1 MTMHI
6 NQHVEL
12 GNCIKETRKYLA
24 QCIAL
29 IPSNTAALRKST
41 QSLLMIDELSC
52 ALEEL
57 LAREVSFTCDPR
69 NLIPSIYRGDELYR
83 FNWNH
88 KNDPQDKDIFQNWY
102 AEEF

>member
-12 GNCIKETRKYLA
+12 GNCIKETRRYLA
-24 QCIAL
+24 KCIAL
-29 IPSNTAALRKST
+29 VPGNTAALRKAT
-41 QSLLMIDELSC
+41 QSILMLDELSC
-52 ALEEL
+52 AMEEL

-83 FNWNH
+83 FNYTNEPM
-88 KNDPQDKDIFQNWY
+88 N
-102 AEEF
+102 